1 MKDIYAIFKKVNLN
15 TVCEKEEAPASHL
28 EDA

>member
-1 MKDIYAIFKKVNLN
+1 MKDIYAIFKKVKLN